1 MNQTKF
7 PGAYSP
13 MEKSDNTTNNKYVD
27 NTMSGNEHAVTKS
40 KLRQR
45 DDVNGK

>member
-7 PGAYSP
+7 PGAYSQ
-13 MEKSDNTTNNKYVD
+13 MEKSDNKTNNKYLD
-27 NTMSGNEHAVTKS
+27 NTMSGNEHAIMKR

-45 DDVNGK
+45 DDVTNK